1 MIARRGR
8 TILAACLLSAAATS
22 VAHCN
27 EGDNMPDPSNNPNS
41 RVEAVQSV
49 KQTDAWAA
57 DWWEARHEAKLRE
70 KVSNTNI
77 ELVLIG
83 DSITHGW
90 ETEGRSAWSESFG
103 DLPTLNLGFSGDRT
117 EHVIWR
123 LRNGEVDGLSPR
135 MVVLLIGVNNAGHRR
150 DKPEDTAAGI
160 RVILDEL
167 RSRLP
172 DAKIVLLAILP
183 MAERPDDPLRRLN
196 EEVNRLIARYADGDR
211 ITFCDI
217 GKAFLDENG
226 FLSGSIMPDFLHPND
241 RGYRIFAKALK
252 DCMDAKRLMQ

>member
-1 MIARRGR
+1 
-8 TILAACLLSAAATS
+8 
-22 VAHCN
+22 
-27 EGDNMPDPSNNPNS
+27 MPDPRNNPKPQ
-41 RVEAVQSV
+41 VQAVQSV
-49 KQTDAWAA
+49 KQTESWAA
-57 DWWEARHEAKLRE
+57 EWWDARHEAKLRE
-70 KVSNTNI
+70 KASSTNI

-90 ETEGRSAWSESFG
+90 ETEGRQAWADCFG
-103 DLPTLNLGFSGDRT
+103 KRGTLNLGFSGDRT

-135 MVVLLIGVNNAGHRR
+135 MVVLLIGVNNGGHRR

-160 RVILDEL
+160 GVILDEL

-172 DAKIVLLAILP
+172 DAKILLLAILP
-183 MAERPDDPLRRLN
+183 TGEKPDDPLRLLN
-196 EEVNRLIARYADGDR
+196 DEVNRLIARYADGDR
-211 ITFCDI
+211 IVFCDI

-241 RGYRIFAKALK
+241 RGYRIFAEALK
-252 DCMDAKRLMQ
+252 SCMGDY